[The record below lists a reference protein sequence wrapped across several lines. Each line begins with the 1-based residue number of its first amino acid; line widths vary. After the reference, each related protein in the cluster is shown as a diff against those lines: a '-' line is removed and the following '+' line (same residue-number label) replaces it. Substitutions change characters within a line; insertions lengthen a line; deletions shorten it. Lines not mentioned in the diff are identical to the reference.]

1 MYLTIMKIWEEKA
14 IDKSKFDA
22 VYPIISAA
30 LVEKITVELK
40 LSDKDAVSE
49 LYSSHLYEIMEL
61 ENTKF
66 WQYSTEK
73 LFELFLEERNSGKI
87 TFPQV

>member
-1 MYLTIMKIWEEKA
+1 MKIWEWKA
-14 IDKSKFDA
+14 MDKSKFDA
-22 VYPIISAA
+22 VFPIICYA
-30 LVEKITVELK
+30 LVEKIVDELN
-40 LSDKDAVSE
+40 LSDKDGVTN
-49 LYSSHLYEIMEL
+49 LYSSHLYEML
-61 ENTKF
+61 EQEETKV